1 MPRAN
6 RHYLPGQL
14 WHITHR
20 CHKKEYLL
28 KFARDRRSY
37 RCWLFEAKNRFGLC
51 VFNFVV
57 NILVRLRM
65 ERAGI
70 IVFDGSGYRLLSI
83 SLISLATSFSVSRV
97 YKYSDSFPSG

>member
-20 CHKKEYLL
+20 CHKKEILL
-28 KFARDRRSY
+28 KF
-37 RCWLFEAKNRFGLC
+37 
-51 VFNFVV
+51 
-57 NILVRLRM
+57 
-65 ERAGI
+65 
-70 IVFDGSGYRLLSI
+70 LSI

-97 YKYSDSFPSG
+97 YKYSDSFPSGRTL